1 MRIGKIPIVLSEYDN
16 KIVGDMT
23 EEEYDI
29 LRKSFNT
36 CLETTYIGEGK
47 YNVKAKEYV
56 GNIVLPQHVI
66 LINPKFKWLNL
77 GYMLSEVYEIDPD
90 PFGKEDLLYE
100 EEKQEIIFEQLTR
113 NLLKRIELLCRRGI
127 SKTYYEK
134 EENLPYVRGRIM
146 LRENIVYNRILKQRI
161 FCRYSDFGPDN
172 PENRIIKH
180 TLYQLSKRKFQD
192 IKLQMKI
199 RLLLH
204 YFESVSSVL
213 SLKLEDLSRVTFV
226 DNRHSR
232 QYEPIINLCK
242 LILSNSSLDLQR
254 TGEVRFSSF
263 LIDMNVLFEQFLF
276 RILKAR
282 LDTKEIRIMLHP
294 PHLHSDEQEHTEMEP
309 DIVIKKGKNYLLV
322 IDAKYKDKIYPED
335 LNQVWVYT
343 IALSLRAGVLI
354 YPEHL
359 VRYDE
364 LRTLRISKVSTRIKT
379 INLDKITY
387 EEFKNECSRL
397 AGDIWNVIRN

>member
-1 MRIGKIPIVLSEYDN
+1 MMVGKTPIVLSEYDN
-16 KIVGDMT
+16 KIIGDMT

-29 LRKSFNT
+29 LRNSFNT

-47 YNVKAKEYV
+47 YKIKAKEYV
-56 GNIVLPQHVI
+56 GNIILPQHVI
-66 LINPKFKWLNL
+66 LINPKFNHLNL
-77 GYMLSEVYEIDPD
+77 GYMLSEVYEIDP
-90 PFGKEDLLYE
+90 FGKEDLLYQK
-100 EEKQEIIFEQLTR
+100 EKQEIIFEQLTR

-146 LRENIVYNRILKQRI
+146 LRENLVYNRILKQRV

-172 PENRIIKH
+172 PENRIVKH
-180 TLYQLSKRKFQD
+180 TLYQLSRRKFQD

-213 SLKLEDLSRVTFV
+213 SLKLDDLSEVTFV

-232 QYEPIINLCK
+232 QYEPIINLCN
-242 LILSNSSLDLQR
+242 LILSNSSLNLQG

-282 LDTKEIRIMLHP
+282 LDTKDVRIRLHP
-294 PHLHSDEQEHTEMEP
+294 PHLHSDEQERTEIEP
-309 DIVIKKGKNYLLV
+309 DIVIKKGRNHLLV
-322 IDAKYKDKIYPED
+322 IDAKYKDKIYP
-335 LNQVWVYT
+335 
-343 IALSLRAGVLI
+343 
-354 YPEHL
+354 
-359 VRYDE
+359 
-364 LRTLRISKVSTRIKT
+364 
-379 INLDKITY
+379 KI
-387 EEFKNECSRL
+387 
-397 AGDIWNVIRN
+397 